1 MADFIESLNGKL
13 ARRGIAVGDFCN
25 LSNSVERRI
34 VKEYGAVF
42 LNADAAVELSDRCVF
57 KNEREVAAFQ
67 ATLKISRQTIGGCTI
82 ELQRAAMNALLKAA
96 ESVAGAITPKGACP
110 ARRSFADVQI
120 SWDETVKAA
129 TDYWRAN
136 PNSEGKTLSVEK
148 AENLAS
154 LAGERQIKRVFE
166 LEEQNFFFHPDRAR
180 SIAVYTAIPGA
191 SQHLLLL
198 ALDIE
203 EYADETVRAALAENG
218 WFQTVFRDRPHF
230 TYLGVKQKDLPS
242 LGLKTENFEDREF
255 WLPDI

>member
-1 MADFIESLNGKL
+1 MADFAKSLTAKL
-13 ARRGIAVGDFCN
+13 KRRGIVASDFCN
-25 LSNSVERRI
+25 LSNAVERRI

-42 LNADAAVELSDRCVF
+42 LNADAEVELPDRCCF

-67 ATLKISRQTIGGCTI
+67 ATLKISKRTIGGCTI
-82 ELQRAAMNALLKAA
+82 ELQQAAMNALLKAA
-96 ESVAGAITPKGACP
+96 EAADAITPKGACP

-136 PNSEGKTLSVEK
+136 PNSERKMLSAEE
-148 AENLAS
+148 AENLES
-154 LAGERQIKRVFE
+154 LAGERQIKLVFE
-166 LEEQNFFFHPDRAR
+166 LEEQSFFFHPDRAR

-191 SQHLLLL
+191 SQHLLML

-203 EYADETVRAALAENG
+203 EYADEKVRGALAENG

-230 TYLGVKQKDLPS
+230 TYLGVKQNDLPS
-242 LGLKTENFEDREF
+242 LGLKIETFEDREF
-255 WLPDI
+255 WIPDI

>member
-1 MADFIESLNGKL
+1 MADFAKSLTANL
-13 ARRGIAVGDFCN
+13 ARRGIVASDFCN
-25 LSNSVERRI
+25 LSNAVERRI

-42 LNADAAVELSDRCVF
+42 LNANAAVKMPDRCCF

-67 ATLKISRQTIGGCTI
+67 ATLKISKKTIGGCTI
-82 ELQRAAMNALLKAA
+82 ELQQAAMNALFKAA
-96 ESVAGAITPKGACP
+96 DAAGAITPKGASP

-136 PNSEGKTLSVEK
+136 PNSNGEMLSDEQM
-148 AENLAS
+148 ENLES
-154 LAGERQIKRVFE
+154 LAGERQIKLVFE

-191 SQHLLLL
+191 SQHLLML
-198 ALDIE
+198 ALDVE
-203 EYADETVRAALAENG
+203 EYADEKVREALAENG

-230 TYLGVKQKDLPS
+230 TYLGVKQKKLPS
-242 LGLKTENFEDREF
+242 LGLKIETFEDREF
-255 WLPDI
+255 WIPNI

>member
-1 MADFIESLNGKL
+1 MADFAKSLTAKL
-13 ARRGIAVGDFCN
+13 ARRGIAASEFCN
-25 LSNSVERRI
+25 LSNAVERRI

-42 LNADAAVELSDRCVF
+42 LNADAAVEMPDRCCF
-57 KNEREVAAFQ
+57 KNGSEVTAFQ
-67 ATLKISRQTIGGCTI
+67 ATLKISKRTIGGCTI

-96 ESVAGAITPKGACP
+96 DAVDAITPKGACP

-136 PNSEGKTLSVEK
+136 PNAEGKTLSAEEG
-148 AENLAS
+148 ENLAS
-154 LAGERQIKRVFE
+154 LAGESQIKRVFE
-166 LEEQNFFFHPDRAR
+166 LEEQEFFFHPDRAR

-191 SQHLLLL
+191 SQHLLML

-203 EYADETVRAALAENG
+203 EYADEKVRAALGENG

-230 TYLGVKQKDLPS
+230 TYLGLREKDLPS
-242 LGLKTENFEDREF
+242 LGLKTEKFEDREF
-255 WLPDI
+255 WIPDI